1 MTELCKVVFWG
12 TAVIGAVYLI
22 GPAAVFHFAGNFLQ
36 CLVIFIAILLV
47 SAGWPFS

>member
-1 MTELCKVVFWG
+1 MTELDKQVLCGTAGIAVVSLIG
-12 TAVIGAVYLI
+12 TAV
-22 GPAAVFHFAGNFLQ
+22 FCFAGNLVQ